1 MKRYLLNLAIAV
13 DQGWNAFLGGHPD
26 ETISSRVGK
35 AALRGGW
42 FALACERLIDWL
54 FLNLAGEREH
64 CANSIEWD
72 EGVGMR
78 DDGRGG
84 RL

>member
-1 MKRYLLNLAIAV
+1 MGRWHGPVGPFRFVRARMS
-13 DQGWNAFLGGHPD
+13 AFTSGAANVVLGGHPD

-54 FLNLAGEREH
+54 FLNLAGERDH
-64 CANSIEWD
+64 CRDSIEWD
-72 EGVGMR
+72 EV
-78 DDGRGG
+78 
-84 RL
+84 

>member
-42 FALACERLIDWL
+42 FALACERVIDWL

-64 CANSIEWD
+64 CRASIEWD
-72 EGVGMR
+72 EQ
-78 DDGRGG
+78 
-84 RL
+84 